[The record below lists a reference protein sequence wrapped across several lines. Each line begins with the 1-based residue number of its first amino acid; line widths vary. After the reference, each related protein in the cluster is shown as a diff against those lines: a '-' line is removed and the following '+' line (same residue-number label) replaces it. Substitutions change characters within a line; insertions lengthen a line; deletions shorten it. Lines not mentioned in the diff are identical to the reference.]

1 MRQIE
6 RTYTSGLRYT
16 FCDHFLVALLVASV
30 SAIFTLI
37 PECIEQEVSTKRTQ
51 HELVELPLDE
61 LVAVH
66 LVYLALAL
74 AHGALTTETTER
86 SVQRPL
92 ANIFLDCGAGR

>member
-1 MRQIE
+1 MARI
-6 RTYTSGLRYT
+6 TT
-16 FCDHFLVALLVASV
+16 
-30 SAIFTLI
+30 IFTLI
-37 PECIEQEVSTKRTQ
+37 SGSIEQEVVAERAQ
-51 HELVELPLDE
+51 HELVEFSLDK

-66 LVYLALAL
+66 LVHLALAL

>member
-1 MRQIE
+1 MARVATIFALI
-6 RTYTSGLRYT
+6 SG
-16 FCDHFLVALLVASV
+16 S
-30 SAIFTLI
+30 
-37 PECIEQEVSTKRTQ
+37 IEQKVVAECAQ

-61 LVAVH
+61 LVTVH
-66 LVYLALAL
+66 LVHLALAL